1 MITLLLC
8 EAARPVQSLAA
19 ASGPR
24 LLGNTALRGEILS
37 YDPVTGDGLVSGD
50 DLQRYGF
57 TSTAAGLEPG
67 RRVDF
72 VVQDDQAVSLMTL
85 RDGVPPPVV
94 YAPEPDLGLWGYFV
108 RCVTERYIDGQGRAR
123 RREYWSFALVQ
134 FLMLILAMMP
144 IIGLAIADAEG
155 GYDMETWGVAWI
167 CIVALI
173 SFALVVPGVAVTI
186 RRFHDVGLS
195 GWLILIGLV
204 PYVGGLF
211 VFVVSLLPSQPA
223 VNVHGAPP
231 GGLGALQYRQDQP
244 S

>member
-1 MITLLLC
+1 M
-8 EAARPVQSLAA
+8 
-19 ASGPR
+19 
-24 LLGNTALRGEILS
+24 RGEILS
-37 YDPVTGDGLVSGD
+37 YDPVTGDGLISGD
-50 DLQRYGF
+50 DLQRYAF
-57 TSTAAGLEPG
+57 TSTTAGLEPG

-72 VVQDDQAVSLMTL
+72 VVEEDRALSLMVL
-85 RDGVPPPVV
+85 RDGPLPTAV

-108 RCVTERYIDGQGRAR
+108 RCVTDLYVDGRGRAR
-123 RREYWSFALVQ
+123 RKEYWSFALFQ
-134 FLMLILAMMP
+134 FLILMLAFMP
-144 IIGLAIADAEG
+144 IIGLAIADAETG
-155 GYDMETWGVAWI
+155 QDMEAWGVAWI

-173 SFALVVPGVAVTI
+173 YFALMIPYVAVAI

-231 GGLGALQYRQDQP
+231 KGTGQIAI
-244 S
+244 